1 MKRLISF
8 FFCVAAFVA
17 EAETVYTVTTDAG
30 TYDAPVE
37 LDALDV
43 TVDDGT
49 TVETKK
55 FSEVYGDFSAESAV
69 FRKRGGGWM
78 MSSTNMAN
86 FTGEIRIE
94 EGAFMVKTNLMTG
107 PLNISTAPTVV
118 VSNGASFVLAAKAT
132 DIAQDKLNLY
142 NSFQLDGEG
151 VDGYG
156 AIANLLG
163 QKQEYL
169 FYGSWSLNGDALL
182 CGRSSSRYDLASAN
196 DVNLQGHTLTVRKG
210 VNNSAWSFV
219 PGSWKFKTPGHI
231 VVNGT
236 TIQPQGGVSTTSW
249 DGDSSNTL
257 TLTNSATLGNWNTR
271 IRIPWTLIAEA
282 DSKISPSGS
291 TGSYCDV
298 GLTNAYSYWH
308 GPVVFRGKTEIS
320 VSSVRKGF
328 TVNAPISGAG
338 PVSVKKCW
346 LQLTQ
351 PGSDYAGWLCATG
364 SSDLPAGIALYCDG
378 AVPPTAAGI
387 SLTNASLRLMADA
400 VYALPKIEYNT
411 TVSNMTFF
419 GGRVGST
426 AAGFVKRG
434 AYDLAFDAPIAV
446 TGEMEIAEGR
456 VTLPLNPHAGFVF
469 GESGPTNNAAV
480 LAQSAAVIFSNRVVH
495 STHLAYTAGSVGKSN
510 AVMWTGC
517 LWNRGTTNVNWT
529 FAFAM
534 GQGTEFRFDR
544 KEIMWD
550 YSFYANKRALFY
562 TLDVAPG
569 PHFTEFRVYGSQ
581 SSGGGPVAAAVLTNA
596 VWKDAFGIAIDK
608 LGRGS
613 TNCADFTEIADPG
626 DGSFI
631 TVSADGSLPGVAYAN
646 PTFTAL
652 KMSSSAELDTQGGNV
667 SLKTLDGLGTFV
679 NTSGHFTN
687 TVSLAD
693 RWTVPASQLAG
704 GCTLAVQGGRL
715 EFGDACVFG
724 VDDVQTLQIGVEYTV
739 ARADAGINRK
749 PSLSPA
755 FDKASWRL
763 ALTADGTELHLF
775 HISGTVICIR

>member
-1 MKRLISF
+1 MKRLLSF
-8 FFCVAAFVA
+8 FFCAAAVWGCA
-17 EAETVYTVTTDAG
+17 DAETVYTVTTDAG

-37 LDALDV
+37 LDTLDV

-49 TVETKK
+49 TVETNK
-55 FSEVYGDFSAESAV
+55 FSEVYGGFSAGSAV

-78 MSSTNMAN
+78 MSSTNMAA
-86 FTGEIRIE
+86 FTGEIRVE

-107 PLNISTAPTVV
+107 PLNKSTAPTVI

-156 AIANLLG
+156 AIANLLD

-169 FYGSWSLNGDALL
+169 FYGSWSLNGDTLL
-182 CGRSSSRYDLASAN
+182 CGRSASRYDLVSGCE
-196 DVNLQGHTLTVRKG
+196 VNMQGHTLTVHRG

-219 PGSWKFKTPGHI
+219 CGSAKFKTPGHI

-236 TIQPQGGVSTTSW
+236 TIQPQGGFQTW
-249 DGDSSNTL
+249 DGDVSNTL
-257 TLTNSATLGNWNTR
+257 TLTNSALLGNYNTR
-271 IRIPWTLIAEA
+271 IRILWTLIAEA
-282 DSKISPSGS
+282 GASISTDGS
-291 TGSYCDV
+291 TANYCDV
-298 GLTNAYSYWH
+298 GLTNVYNYWH
-308 GPVVFRGKTEIS
+308 GPVVFRGKTRIYTS
-320 VSSVRKGF
+320 KARKGF
-328 TVNAPISGAG
+328 TVNGPLSGTG
-338 PVSVKKCW
+338 PVSVEKCW

-364 SSDLPAGIALYCDG
+364 ASDLPAGIALYCDG
-378 AVPPTAAGI
+378 AVTPTAAGI

-411 TVSNMTFF
+411 SVSNMTFF
-419 GGRVGST
+419 GGCVGST

-434 AYDLAFDAPIAV
+434 AYNLAFDAPLAV
-446 TGEMEIAEGR
+446 TGEMEIAQGR

-480 LAQSAAVIFSNRVVH
+480 LAQSEAVIFSNRVVY

-510 AVMWTGC
+510 TVMWTGY
-517 LWNRGTTNVNWT
+517 LWNRGTTNANWT

-534 GQGTEFRFDR
+534 SQGTEFRFDR

-569 PHFTEFRVYGSQ
+569 PHFAEFRVYGSQ
-581 SSGGGPVAAAVLTNA
+581 SSGGGPVPASYLTNA

-608 LGRGS
+608 QGRGS

-631 TVSADGSLPGVAYAN
+631 TVSADGSLPDVAYAS

-652 KMSSSAELDTQGGNV
+652 KMSPAAELDVRGGNV
-667 SLKTLDGLGTFV
+667 SLKTLKGLGTFI
-679 NTSGHFTN
+679 NTSEYFTN
-687 TVSLAD
+687 TVLIAD
-693 RWTVPASQLAG
+693 QWTVPASQLAG
-704 GCTLAVQGGRL
+704 GGTLTVQNGRL
-715 EFGDACVFG
+715 EFGDTCVFG
-724 VDDVQTLQIGVEYTV
+724 VDDIQALQIGVEYTV
-739 ARADAGINRK
+739 AQADAGINRK
-749 PSLSPA
+749 PSLSSA
-755 FDKASWRL
+755 FDKTRWRL
-763 ALTADGTELHLF
+763 ALTADRTELHLYYTAGTI
-775 HISGTVICIR
+775 ISLR